1 VRIALISDPMK
12 MDYPESIQKIYEETR
27 NSVANSIAA
36 AIKNLDF
43 EFEHLEATN
52 NLDDKVKKFKPNL
65 VFNRSN
71 LENHKKGISF
81 TPFLLDKLEIPYTG
95 PDAKNCVIAFNKCLT
110 KKILESLDIRTSKFV
125 LIDDP
130 TNIKIPDNMSYPLFI
145 KPIMGGCS
153 LGIEDQNLVFSRELC
168 EANSKYLIE
177 YIQQPVLVE
186 EFLGGRE
193 FTVGIFGND
202 RPEALPILEFI
213 NHSEEAYQFRSFNS
227 KMVAGK
233 QEKISCPALLSK
245 KEESEIVNLAL
256 KTYEAIGCRDYA
268 RIDIRNNDE
277 GIPFVLEVNAFP
289 SLIPGGSS
297 FADMAETVG
306 LSFTDLI
313 KEILTIACK
322 RNDIDID
329 NEIIKQIDINP
340 DSRYIN
346 SNKHLLPL

>member
-1 VRIALISDPMK
+1 MK
-12 MDYPESIQKIYEETR
+12 MDYPKSIQKIYKRTR
-27 NSVANSIAA
+27 NSVTDSIAA

-43 EFEHLEATN
+43 EFEHLEATYD
-52 NLDDKVKKFKPNL
+52 LDDKVKKFNPGL

-71 LENHKKGISF
+71 LENNKKGISF
-81 TPFLLDKLEIPYTG
+81 TPFLLDKLGIPYTG
-95 PDAKNCVIAFNKCLT
+95 PNAKNCVIAFNKSLT
-110 KKILESLDIRTSKFV
+110 KKILENLGIRTSKFV

-130 TNIKIPDNMSYPLFI
+130 TNIQIPDDMPYPLFI
-145 KPIMGGCS
+145 KPVIGGCS
-153 LGIEDQNLVFSRELC
+153 LGIEDQNLVFTKEAC

-202 RPEALPILEFI
+202 RPKALPILEFI
-213 NHSEEAYQFRSFNS
+213 NHSKETYKFRSFNS
-227 KMVAGK
+227 KMVAEN

-245 KEESEIVNLAL
+245 KEESEIINLAL
-256 KTYEAIGCRDYA
+256 KTYKAVGCRDYA
-268 RIDIRNNDE
+268 RIDIRNNDK

-297 FADMAETVG
+297 FADMAEAVG
-306 LSFTDLI
+306 LSFADLI

-329 NEIIKQIDINP
+329 YEIIKQIDINSDFKHVNP
-340 DSRYIN
+340 
-346 SNKHLLPL
+346 NKHLIALQ